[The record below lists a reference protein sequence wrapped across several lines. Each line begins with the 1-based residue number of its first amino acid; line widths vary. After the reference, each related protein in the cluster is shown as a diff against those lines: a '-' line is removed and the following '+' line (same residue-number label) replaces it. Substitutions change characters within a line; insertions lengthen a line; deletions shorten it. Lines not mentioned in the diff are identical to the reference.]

1 MDKLRIDITELLPE
15 GVFLM
20 DLKEDP
26 HKGMVRCFVDG
37 ETSISLNETSFIAKQ
52 IQESGLLDEYYPSG
66 ASLEVTTLGLGEP
79 LTQPFQYR
87 KNVGRF
93 LNLYYDKNGYK
104 KHTEAEL
111 VGFDEEILFL
121 KNKQNGQFQLRLEN
135 ILLAKV
141 IVQFN

>member
-1 MDKLRIDITELLPE
+1 
-15 GVFLM
+15 M

-37 ETSISLNETSFIAKQ
+37 ERSISLNETSFIAKH
-52 IQESGLLDEYYPSG
+52 IQESGLLDEYYPNG
-66 ASLEVTTLGLGEP
+66 ASLEVTTMGLGEP

-93 LNLYYDKNGYK
+93 LNLSYDKNGYK